1 MPKMAFGQSVETV
14 LGQSVEKKFPNL
26 QYGTKCRI
34 LPNSVKVV
42 KTCCIKLDRLIW
54 LRLGYG

>member
-1 MPKMAFGQSVETV
+1 LDKVLKTV

-42 KTCCIKLDRLIW
+42 KTCCIIKLDRLIW